1 MRPFLAPFCAATTL
15 SLSLASCS
23 KAPATDVPT
32 PVPLPVPVP
41 AVDTE
46 SLDTLRESA
55 REVLDRNC
63 GECHTSALPTALPRA
78 LAIYDLSQLDW
89 SQRMTPVQLHDA
101 EGRLKEPIAPALGDE
116 EARTTRVSPDELERF
131 HRYVEGEIRA
141 RTAPDTRR

>member
-1 MRPFLAPFCAATTL
+1 MRPFFAPLCVATAL

-23 KAPATDVPT
+23 KAPATDVPV
-32 PVPLPVPVP
+32 PVTAPLPAA
-41 AVDTE
+41 AVDPE

-89 SQRMTPVQLHDA
+89 SQRMTPGQLHDA
-101 EGRLKEPIAPALGDE
+101 EGRLKEPIAPSLGEE
-116 EARTTRVSPDELERF
+116 EARTTSVSPEELERF
-131 HRYVEGEIRA
+131 HRYVEGEIA
-141 RTAPDTRR
+141 RRQGDGVE